1 MCADKQ
7 CVFSS
12 PASELQRAVSLL
24 GTEQDSSQL
33 QQTLWVMGAR
43 PGSAWPVHYSESLST
58 NAGGEKV
65 KPSCQ
70 ALWWIHYDAFFF
82 FQLSFFFFL
91 SGLYFA
97 TFTKSKTI
105 CIWSPGNRNSSMA
118 TSSQRRPT
126 DWWRRSAH
134 FPLAPIRCWTKNKF
148 FPKQS
153 FKAALSKRKNVPK
166 GAIKDYVS
174 YRIVLFLGFS
184 LNIFFLCFLLAAK
197 EDTERASAERLLRR
211 SEQLPEDPAAGGR
224 RRERVCGQSQSQ
236 LQGVGE

>member
-1 MCADKQ
+1 MVTRQQKQ
-7 CVFSS
+7 QHGNQLAKETDRLMKAFS
-12 PASELQRAVSLL
+12 
-24 GTEQDSSQL
+24 
-33 QQTLWVMGAR
+33 
-43 PGSAWPVHYSESLST
+43 
-58 NAGGEKV
+58 
-65 KPSCQ
+65 
-70 ALWWIHYDAFFF
+70 AL
-82 FQLSFFFFL
+82 
-91 SGLYFA
+91 
-97 TFTKSKTI
+97 
-105 CIWSPGNRNSSMA
+105 
-118 TSSQRRPT
+118 
-126 DWWRRSAH
+126 
-134 FPLAPIRCWTKNKF
+134 PIGPDQVCWTKNKF

-211 SEQLPEDPAAGGR
+211 PEQLPEDPAAGGR